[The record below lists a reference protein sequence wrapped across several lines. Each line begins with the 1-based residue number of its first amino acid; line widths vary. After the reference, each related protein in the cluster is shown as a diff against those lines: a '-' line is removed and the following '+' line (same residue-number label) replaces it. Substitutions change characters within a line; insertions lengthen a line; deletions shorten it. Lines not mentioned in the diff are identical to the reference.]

1 MNERSQRLSDS
12 SLEHLSQLIEE
23 LRRKPVILSP
33 EEERETLEKAKE
45 GDKESI
51 EKIIVQMLP
60 QVYERAKYFAHL
72 FQLSHDIIPDL
83 VNEGNR
89 GVMIA
94 IKKFDFSKATKFS
107 SYAWYWIREYMI
119 KFLKNYLGEIK
130 FPDTVLKK
138 IRMIKRAEKEYLTSY
153 GQNPTDEDIAN
164 LTGLSSHDV
173 RALRSIVLTQKNIER
188 DESEDEI
195 KEFFLDVVDQ
205 QALPSPQTY
214 YAQVKASQLI
224 KEIFSYLSKKE
235 AEILRLNFGFE
246 DGKNYTL
253 EEIGNRLGITKQ
265 RVSQLRDRA
274 LRRLREKFGDR
285 IINVLSELNQ

>member
-1 MNERSQRLSDS
+1 
-12 SLEHLSQLIEE
+12 
-23 LRRKPVILSP
+23 
-33 EEERETLEKAKE
+33 
-45 GDKESI
+45 
-51 EKIIVQMLP
+51 
-60 QVYERAKYFAHL
+60 
-72 FQLSHDIIPDL
+72 
-83 VNEGNR
+83 
-89 GVMIA
+89 
-94 IKKFDFSKATKFS
+94 
-107 SYAWYWIREYMI
+107 
-119 KFLKNYLGEIK
+119 
-130 FPDTVLKK
+130 
-138 IRMIKRAEKEYLTSY
+138 MIKRAEKEYLTSY